1 MEYLI
6 PTWMVVLLCP
16 KFIVCKT
23 SPALVT
29 VAMPDKQCR
38 SHATQVLMQWKIH
51 CRAKRKLK
59 THWQRRLLLIWNKVS
74 GPSASWFI
82 LKEIQTINIVLWL
95 FNMSWQITV
104 LPQFKHLNRS
114 SFHIYLKHFLRFR
127 KGKKK
132 VQGAQGIQW
141 DIWRCS
147 LGSGIQMNVEK
158 RNPRHSPS
166 KLFKKSLFY
175 WLFHDRKLKD
185 MRRTNPR
192 VAAQNTFFWVSDVYS
207 CSCCFIS
214 TAEHTLF
221 QV

>member
-38 SHATQVLMQWKIH
+38 SHATHVLMQWKIH

-82 LKEIQTINIVLWL
+82 LKEIQNNKYSFVALQYVVTDHCIASVQTHEPIV
-95 FNMSWQITV
+95 
-104 LPQFKHLNRS
+104 
-114 SFHIYLKHFLRFR
+114 FHIYLKHFLRFR
-127 KGKKK
+127 KGK
-132 VQGAQGIQW
+132 
-141 DIWRCS
+141 IWRCS

-158 RNPRHSPS
+158 RNPWHSPS

-185 MRRTNPR
+185 MRITNPR

-207 CSCCFIS
+207 CCFIS